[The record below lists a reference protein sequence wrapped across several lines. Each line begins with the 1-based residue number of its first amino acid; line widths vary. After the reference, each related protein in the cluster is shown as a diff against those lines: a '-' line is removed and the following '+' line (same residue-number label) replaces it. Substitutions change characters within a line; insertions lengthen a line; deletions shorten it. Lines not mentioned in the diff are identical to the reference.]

1 MRSTYRECTFSKD
14 DDVHVERFEVGL
26 RIRVL
31 VERSETDQVVVSE
44 QLDLFSG
51 LFQQNILGREGMDTK
66 DLIVNIELVQIHVSM
81 TYL

>member
-26 RIRVL
+26 GIRVL

-44 QLDLFSG
+44 QFNFLSSLFK
-51 LFQQNILGREGMDTK
+51 QNIFGGKRMNTEYL
-66 DLIVNIELVQIHVSM
+66 NIS
-81 TYL
+81 T